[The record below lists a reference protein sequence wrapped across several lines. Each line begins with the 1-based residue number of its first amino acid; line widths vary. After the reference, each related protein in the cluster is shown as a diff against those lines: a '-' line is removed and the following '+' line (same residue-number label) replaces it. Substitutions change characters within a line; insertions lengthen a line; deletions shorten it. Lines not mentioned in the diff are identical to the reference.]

1 MTLFLLEVKTFL
13 INRIIS
19 IGESVKEESKKNIKQ
34 TEIEVIFEAKDDSV
48 LSKFKEIRKHNNKYV
63 AKFRNK
69 DIAIEFFIENFT
81 SARVISPDIV
91 KVDVIKRVES
101 IRELLKI

>member
-1 MTLFLLEVKTFL
+1 MKEIQEKHRNNDFKGLLCDKCD
-13 INRIIS
+13 
-19 IGESVKEESKKNIKQ
+19 Q
-34 TEIEVIFEAKDDSV
+34 TVKDDSV
-48 LSKFKEIRKHNNKYV
+48 LSKFKEIRIQNNKYV

-69 DIAIEFFIENFT
+69 DIAIDFFIENFT